1 MTVRELIL
9 QYTAAFGRAPSV
21 SLVGFG
27 VTNRA
32 VYDRLRELGITPTV
46 RQRTAIALPH
56 GVHGIFGED
65 YLTGICEDI
74 LFLSPSVRRDRPPL
88 IEAASRGVILT
99 SECEAFFA
107 DGIDEII
114 DISASTV
121 DIGASVKYPPPYL
134 ANGSKTVTLPLP
146 CGGKKC
152 ENVTLSPPCGDEKR
166 ENATRPLPSGDEKRE
181 NVTRPPTYTVT
192 GSDGKS
198 TVTSM
203 AAAMLGLSAVGNI
216 GLPYS
221 ENEGARGYVCELSSF
236 NLQYLTPRADACVI
250 TGITPNH
257 LDWHR
262 SMDEYIAAKA
272 RITER
277 AAQVILNADDG
288 VCLSLV
294 RGGETLFSTR
304 MCADRL
310 YALGAAHAIYIADGV
325 ILREGEPV
333 LPLGELSL
341 GQEYNIR
348 NFMAATGLAYGAVGI
363 ERIREVGRSF
373 RPLSHR
379 CEPVHT
385 SASGIAFLDSSI
397 DTTPMRTAA
406 TLSGLSR
413 SVLLLLGGR
422 GKGLSL
428 EPLLPA
434 VSEFATAVAIYGEVG
449 ASIYSALDAGGLV
462 ARIPVSLHERFDSA
476 LDALISLAKAG
487 DTVLLSPA
495 ATAYGEFR
503 SFDER
508 GKHFAD
514 RVRKVCP

>member
-9 QYTAAFGRAPSV
+9 QFIAAFGRAPLV

-32 VYDRLRELGITPTV
+32 VYDRLCELGITPTV
-46 RQRTAIALPH
+46 RQGTAVALPD
-56 GVHGIFGED
+56 GVHGIYGED

-114 DISASTV
+114 DISASTA
-121 DIGASVKYPPPYL
+121 DIGASVKD
-134 ANGSKTVTLPLP
+134 PL
-146 CGGKKC
+146 
-152 ENVTLSPPCGDEKR
+152 PCGDEKR
-166 ENATRPLPSGDEKRE
+166 ENATIPLPCGDKKRE

-198 TVTSM
+198 TVTAM

-310 YALGAAHAIYIADGV
+310 YALGAAHAVYIADGV
-325 ILREGEPV
+325 ILRDGEPV

-341 GQEYNIR
+341 RQEYNIR
-348 NFMAATGLAYGAVGI
+348 NFMAATGLAYGAARI

-449 ASIYSALDAGGLV
+449 AGIYSALDEGGLV

-514 RVRKVCP
+514 RVRSICP